1 MNAIMILKRLIVTAA
16 GLSVLLMAA
25 GCVEKQVGVARGR
38 GESNT
43 EFGVIL
49 SQEGGDHLRHD
60 TAVGQERVSR
70 DPAGILHVSVPM
82 RSAVEHTQ
90 YLEYQYSFFDGS
102 GRKSEG
108 PMGWTPITLEAGSP
122 GTIQFASSS
131 QTATEF
137 QLIIRYQR

>member
-1 MNAIMILKRLIVTAA
+1 MKVIMISKRTIVPAA
-16 GLSVLLMAA
+16 VALLLGVV
-25 GCVEKQVGVARGR
+25 GCAEKQVGVARGR
-38 GESNT
+38 GESNA

-49 SQEGGDHLRHD
+49 SQEGGDHLRYD
-60 TAVGQERVSR
+60 TAVSQERVSR
-70 DPAGILHVSVPM
+70 DPAGILHVSVPL

-137 QLIIRYQR
+137 QLVIRYQR